1 MKKRIFAM
9 LLALTMIIGI
19 LPMSVFAEASNW
31 NPWDYTVDDVAGEN
45 AGSKLDKAKSLGITV
60 IYEDGLDL

>member
-31 NPWDYTVDDVAGEN
+31 DPWDYTVDDVAGEN
-45 AGSKLDKAKSLGITV
+45 AGSKTFPLQQLLHRATANS
-60 IYEDGLDL
+60 E